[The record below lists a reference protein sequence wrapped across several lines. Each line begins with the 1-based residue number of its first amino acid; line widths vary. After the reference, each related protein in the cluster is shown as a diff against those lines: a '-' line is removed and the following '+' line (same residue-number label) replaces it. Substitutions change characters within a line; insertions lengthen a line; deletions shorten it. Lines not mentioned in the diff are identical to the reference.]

1 VFWPVVVCF
10 LCRGCLVVIQCVVCS
25 CGFGFVRVSVLCVH
39 VCSCVLCVQVCVVC
53 VCERVLCVHVCVC
66 VCACVHVCVVCL
78 CVHACVCVFV
88 CSCVCV
94 FVLFCCRLLSHSL
107 LNGMKCSFL
116 SFREEKNMLD
126 VITSGRKAYM
136 HLLT

>member
-1 VFWPVVVCF
+1 
-10 LCRGCLVVIQCVVCS
+10 
-25 CGFGFVRVSVLCVH
+25 VLCVH
-39 VCSCVLCVQVCVVC
+39 VVLGLCVCLCCVFMCVVCSGVCCVC
-53 VCERVLCVHVCVC
+53 VCERVLCVHVCMCSC
-66 VCACVHVCVVCL
+66 VC
-78 CVHACVCVFV
+78 CVFV